1 MPRRRDLGFSLLEI
15 IVALGIFMVGA
26 ASVFTLFAAGAGA
39 HKRAIDRANAA
50 RAADSIFAEL
60 ESKWTLAGDLQR
72 GAARR
77 EPVPAAPAGK
87 AAKAGKA
94 GKRPGAPDDY
104 PVPAEGKAPWAVP
117 GYPQYRYDVQY
128 TPVDDEND
136 AVMATVFVHWKSRGS
151 DRVETFRRL
160 LLRRPF

>member
-1 MPRRRDLGFSLLEI
+1 MRRVGQRGFSLLEI

-26 ASVFTLFAAGAGA
+26 ASVFALFAAGAGA
-39 HKRAIDRANAA
+39 HKRAVDRANAA

-60 ESKWTLAGDLQR
+60 EAKWTLAGDLAR
-72 GAARR
+72 GAARSEPAPSAQGTGKAAGSKR
-77 EPVPAAPAGK
+77 SKRSSHAEFPVPADGTP
-87 AAKAGKA
+87 
-94 GKRPGAPDDY
+94 
-104 PVPAEGKAPWAVP
+104 PWNVP

-136 AVMATVFVHWKSRGS
+136 AVMATVFIHWQRRGS